1 MAAPVMPSAAS
12 TMTTAAAPR
21 SASDLSLRLAALHFT
36 ASTLFLL
43 AGSAGLL
50 WIAPLLAGGLFPERG
65 VAAVTHLFTLGWITT
80 TILGALYQLLP
91 VALGAPV
98 KWERLGHASI
108 WTFAPGIALF
118 VAGVATGQVVL
129 HHAGIAL
136 VTTGIVIAL
145 VNFASSLRRA
155 TARDTTWWGIAIALG
170 FLASTLVLGV
180 VLLHNIHTGFL
191 GAARLRVLGVHLHVA
206 IGGFVLVL
214 MIGVSQRLLPMFL
227 LAHGVSD
234 AWARRALVVLPLGVA
249 TLATGLATAHPG
261 AVSAGAVLMAAGV
274 AFYAT
279 QVRALFRARVRR
291 KVDPGMRFVATSFA
305 FVAAAVV
312 LGLVV
317 AFTGAAAHPRIATAY
332 VIAAIPGAVGL
343 FLTGH
348 AYKVIPMLAWT
359 AHYRGRMGR
368 GAVPTVA
375 DTWSARWALAQL
387 ALMALGTTIMGAG
400 TLAGHAH
407 CVRMG
412 AALFTAGTLIF
423 AAQLW
428 RVAHGPRT

>member
-1 MAAPVMPSAAS
+1 
-12 TMTTAAAPR
+12 MTTAAAPR

-50 WIAPLLAGGLFPERG
+50 WIAPLLAGGLFPERE

-98 KWERLGHASI
+98 RWERLGHASI
-108 WTFAPGIALF
+108 WTFAPGVALF

-136 VTTGIVIAL
+136 VATGIVTAL

-234 AWARRALVVLPLGVA
+234 AWARRALVILPLGVA

-261 AVSAGAVLMAAGV
+261 AVRAGAVLMAAGV
-274 AFYAT
+274 ALYAA

-291 KVDPGMRFVATSFA
+291 QVDPGMRFVATSFA
-305 FVAAAVV
+305 FAAAAVI
-312 LGLVV
+312 LGLVL

-368 GAVPTVA
+368 GTVPTVA
-375 DTWSARWALAQL
+375 DTWSARWALGQL

-423 AAQLW
+423 ATQLW

>member
-21 SASDLSLRLAALHFT
+21 SASDLSLRLAAEHFT
-36 ASTLFLL
+36 ASTLFLV

-50 WIAPLLAGGLFPERG
+50 WIAPLLAAGLFPERQ

-98 KWERLGHASI
+98 GWERLGRMSF
-108 WTFAPGIALF
+108 WSFAPGVALF
-118 VAGVATGQVVL
+118 VAGIATGNTVL

-136 VTTGIVIAL
+136 VTIGIVSAL
-145 VNFASSLRRA
+145 VNFCSSLHRA

-180 VLLHNIHTGFL
+180 VLLHNLHTGFL
-191 GAARLRVLGVHLHVA
+191 GDARVRVLGVHLHA
-206 IGGFVLVL
+206 ALAGFVLVM

-234 AWARRALVVLPLGVA
+234 AWARRALVLVPLGVA
-249 TLATGLATAHPG
+249 TLATGLVTGHEG
-261 AVSAGAVLMAAGV
+261 ARRAGAVLLASGV
-274 AFYAT
+274 ASYAW

-291 KVDPGMRFVATSFA
+291 QVDAGMRFVAVSFG
-305 FVAAAVV
+305 FMVAALA
-312 LGLVV
+312 LGLII
-317 AFTGAAAHPRIATAY
+317 AFIGAAAHPRVATAY
-332 VIAAIPGAVGL
+332 IIAAVPGAVGL

-368 GAVPTVA
+368 GTVPTVA
-375 DTWSARWALAQL
+375 ETWSGRWAIVQL

-412 AALFTAGTLIF
+412 AALFTSGTLIF
-423 AAQLW
+423 ATQLW
-428 RVAHGPRT
+428 RVARGPRS